1 MKSLSDEQ
9 IVKNLGKLYNIV
21 LSLRKDDD
29 YEINQEQMDKLCALY
44 RFFLDSADKLDG
56 KAELCKLVPKEE
68 HGGVTATFL
77 VFDVYGD
84 NVKKFAEVISH
95 CSAIGIDSLADGQI
109 CIGCTIPNV
118 FVKKSN

>member
-1 MKSLSDEQ
+1 MSDEQ

-56 KAELCKLVPKEE
+56 EAELCKLIPKEE
-68 HGGVTATFL
+68 HGGVTAKFL
-77 VFDVYGD
+77 VFDVWGE
-84 NVKKFAEVISH
+84 NVKRFAGVISA
-95 CSAIGIDSLADGQI
+95 CSAIGVEALADGRVSI
-109 CIGCTIPNV
+109 DCTIPNV